1 VGGHRFRLDWAEAHA
16 ARGEPG
22 DRERAVELIRE
33 AHAAF
38 EEMGIPGYAAVAQ
51 QRLDELQVE

>member
-1 VGGHRFRLDWAEAHA
+1 VGGHRLRLDWAESHV
-16 ARGEPG
+16 ARGQPG
-22 DRERAVELIRE
+22 DRERAVELLRE

-38 EEMGIPGYAAVAQ
+38 EEMGIRRYAAVAQ

>member
-1 VGGHRFRLDWAEAHA
+1 
-16 ARGEPG
+16 
-22 DRERAVELIRE
+22 VELIRE